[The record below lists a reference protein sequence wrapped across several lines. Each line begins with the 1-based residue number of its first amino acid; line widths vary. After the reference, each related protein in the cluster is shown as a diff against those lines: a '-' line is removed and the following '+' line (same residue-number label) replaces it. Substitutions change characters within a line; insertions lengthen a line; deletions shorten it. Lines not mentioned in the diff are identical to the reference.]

1 VCERAGIP
9 IAGGHSIDSVEPI
22 YGLAVTGVVDP
33 QRVKRNS
40 SARSGDVLILSKPL
54 GVGIFAAAFKKGL
67 LDDAG
72 YRAMIDATTQLNLPG
87 MELSGLA
94 GVHAMTDVTGFG
106 LLGHLLEMCRGSGL
120 AARITAAHLPLL
132 PGLQALAQAGI
143 ATGAS
148 ARNWQSYGND
158 VRLAPD
164 LDAQF
169 HAVLTDPQTSGG
181 LLVACDPDELP
192 AVQATFARLGCAQ
205 AAVIGRMSVGAPQV
219 HVE

>member
-1 VCERAGIP
+1 
-9 IAGGHSIDSVEPI
+9 
-22 YGLAVTGVVDP
+22 
-33 QRVKRNS
+33 VKRNS

-72 YRAMIDATTQLNLPG
+72 YRAMIDAATQLNLPG

-106 LLGHLLEMCRGSGL
+106 LLGHVLEMCRGSGL

-132 PGLQALAQAGI
+132 PGLQALTQSGI

-158 VRLAPD
+158 VRLAPS
-164 LDAQF
+164 LDAPIR
-169 HAVLTDPQTSGG
+169 AVLTDPQTSGG

-192 AVQATFARLGCAQ
+192 SVQAVFARLGFAQ
-205 AAVIGRMSVGAPQV
+205 AAVIGRMSAGAPQV
-219 HVE
+219 QVE